1 MTQEK
6 YQVLILG
13 HGEMGQAM
21 EYWLRPRHDVVIWQR
36 HPKSGPSL
44 DLSVTAARSDF
55 IFFCLPAAPHF
66 ELATRLRPALR
77 DTTICLSIAKGL
89 DDNARTAAQVFYEV
103 FAENTPWGVLHGPM
117 ISEEIRAGRPAFAD
131 FASLHP
137 EAYARLQNL
146 FAGAPF
152 VIRATRDVFGA
163 SWSAVLKN
171 VYAILFGIA
180 DGLELG
186 DNMRGWLAVETVRE
200 IEAIV
205 TALGGAA
212 ATPYSLAGLGDLI
225 TTATSA
231 GSHHHELGRKL
242 ARRAGGTRRRRH
254 PHPQN
259 ALRPPAVQAGA
270 LSSTAGDARYCRRPN
285 PGARNRGGAAATKLS
300 RYLKLWTGLR
310 FTWQICGARRTSR
323 SSNSDIY
330 SGTFFCHFCR
340 CVRR

>member
-1 MTQEK
+1 MSSF
-6 YQVLILG
+6 G
-13 HGEMGQAM
+13 
-21 EYWLRPRHDVVIWQR
+21 
-36 HPKSGPSL
+36 
-44 DLSVTAARSDF
+44 SVNRRRANRSTCPPPWRVATSW
-55 IFFCLPAAPHF
+55 FFCLPAAPHF

-103 FAENTPWGVLHGPM
+103 FAEDIPWGVLHGPM

-137 EAYARLQNL
+137 EAYARLQRL

-152 VIRATRDVFGA
+152 VLRATRDVFGA

-205 TALGGAA
+205 TALGGSAT
-212 ATPYSLAGLGDLI
+212 TPYSLAGLGDLI

-242 ARRAGGTRRRRH
+242 ARGE
-254 PHPQN
+254 PV
-259 ALRPPAVQAGA
+259 ALDGEGIHTLKTLYA
-270 LSSTAGDARYCRRPN
+270 RRPFRLE
-285 PGARNRGGAAATKLS
+285 PYPLLRVMHDIVEDPGAGARNRGGAAATELS
-300 RYLKLWTGLR
+300 RRLKLKDRVEIYLVNLR
-310 FTWQICGARRTSR
+310 DTSDKPER
-323 SSNSDIY
+323 
-330 SGTFFCHFCR
+330 
-340 CVRR
+340 

>member
-1 MTQEK
+1 MAQEK

-13 HGEMGQAM
+13 HGEMGRAM

-36 HPKSGPSL
+36 HPKSESAP
-44 DLSVTAARSDF
+44 DLSTVATRSDF
-55 IFFCLPAAPHF
+55 ILFCLPAAPHF
-66 ELATRLRPALR
+66 ELATQLRPALR

-103 FAENTPWGVLHGPM
+103 FAENILWGVLHGPM

-137 EAYARLQNL
+137 EAHTRLQSL

-152 VIRATRDVFGA
+152 AIRATRDVFGA

-180 DGLELG
+180 DGLKLG
-186 DNMRGWLAVETVRE
+186 DNVRGWLAVETVHE

-205 TALGGAA
+205 TALGGSA
-212 ATPYSLAGLGDLI
+212 ATPYALAGLGDLI
-225 TTATSA
+225 TTATST

-242 ARRAGGTRRRRH
+242 ARGERVALAGEGVHTLKTLY
-254 PHPQN
+254 
-259 ALRPPAVQAGA
+259 A
-270 LSSTAGDARYCRRPN
+270 RRPFRLE
-285 PGARNRGGAAATKLS
+285 PYPLLRVMYDIVEDPARTRAVIEALLQQSYRGA
-300 RYLKLWTGLR
+300 
-310 FTWQICGARRTSR
+310 
-323 SSNSDIY
+323 
-330 SGTFFCHFCR
+330 
-340 CVRR
+340 